1 MDLLE
6 FYGLKEDPFKLT
18 PDPAYFFQ
26 SVVHNEALLSMRY
39 VIEQREGFCL
49 VTGEPGTGKTTL
61 LNVLMESLRGKAEI
75 ALILTPRLSPEEFL
89 HSVIDDLSLKPAASS
104 KNDILKAFRD
114 FLIEKSQAGRSVII
128 IVDEAQNLPDDTL
141 EELRLLSNLE
151 TDKDKL
157 LQIILIGQ
165 PELEKRL
172 HGNSLRQLDQRIA
185 VRIRLRPLSGAETLE
200 YINYRLIKAGKG
212 FLRLDERLLKPIYR
226 FSHGVPRV
234 INILTSRALMSAF
247 LEGSNIVTKKHVKYA
262 LRHLQDSDRNKMR
275 SLQHIPA
282 YAVSLIIIVIAG
294 ALAYHYSSELKTTE
308 LELASNKTAGVYIA
322 EPALVALKKEQ
333 PVQPAA
339 PAKQEN
345 VKTAMSKELPGLKT
359 QKEEQSRKKTVRVV
373 IPANL
378 RSGPSRDYEQVAW
391 VSKGLVLE
399 VTDEAEEGTGKK
411 WYKVKSPDGQ
421 ESWISAK
428 VVAVRTGN

>member
-61 LNVLMESLRGKAEI
+61 LNVLMEGLRGKAEM

-89 HSVIDDLSLKPAASS
+89 RSIIDDLNLKPAASS

-114 FLIEKSQAGRSVII
+114 FLVEKSQAGRSVII

-172 HGNSLRQLDQRIA
+172 HSSALRQLDQRIA
-185 VRIRLRPLSGAETLE
+185 VRIRLRPLTGAETLE

-212 FLRLDERLLKPIYR
+212 FLRLEDKLLKPIYR

-247 LEGSNIVTKKHVKYA
+247 LEGSNIVTRKHVKYA
-262 LRHLQDSDRNKMR
+262 LRHLQGTEIRAGEKNLLR
-275 SLQHIPA
+275 LTA
-282 YAVSLIIIVIAG
+282 YAALVFIIIV
-294 ALAYHYSSELKTTE
+294 
-308 LELASNKTAGVYIA
+308 TAGVAYYYSLELKAIERVIA
-322 EPALVALKKEQ
+322 QNKQAVGSAPVPIQATADKKQPVQQAQQGMKSRKEQ
-333 PVQPAA
+333 PAR
-339 PAKQEN
+339 
-345 VKTAMSKELPGLKT
+345 
-359 QKEEQSRKKTVRVV
+359 QKEVRVIV
-373 IPANL
+373 AANL
-378 RSGPSRDYEQVAW
+378 RSGPSKDYEQVAW

-399 VTDEAEEGTGKK
+399 VTGEAEEASGAK

-428 VVAVRTGN
+428 VVAVKTVDR

>member
-1 MDLLE
+1 MELLE
-6 FYGLKEDPFKLT
+6 FYGLKEDPFRLT
-18 PDPAYFFQ
+18 PDPMYFFP
-26 SVVHNEALLSMRY
+26 SAIHNEALLSMKY

-61 LNVLMESLRGKAEI
+61 LNVFKESLRDKAEL

-89 HSVIDDLSLKPAASS
+89 RSVIDDLNLKPAASS

-172 HGNSLRQLDQRIA
+172 HSSALRQLDQRIA
-185 VRIRLRPLSGAETLE
+185 VRIRLRPLTSAETLE

-212 FLRLDERLLKPIYR
+212 FLKLDERLLRPVFK
-226 FSHGVPRV
+226 FSRGIPRI
-234 INILTSRALMSAF
+234 INILSSRAIMSAF
-247 LEGSNIVTKKHVKYA
+247 LEGSNIITGRHVKYA
-262 LRHLQDSDRNKMR
+262 LSHLQDAAAESGVRKLPR
-275 SLQHIPA
+275 KLV
-282 YAVSLIIIVIAG
+282 YALPFLVIIIIAG
-294 ALAYHYSSELKTTE
+294 VLAYNYRPELKATE
-308 LELASNKTAGVYIA
+308 IAPANNKTVDLPLTKPIP
-322 EPALVALKKEQ
+322 PAVNKEQ
-333 PVQPAA
+333 HTQPAA
-339 PAKQEN
+339 SPKHEN
-345 VKTAMSKELPGLKT
+345 IKTIIEQKEQQKTA
-359 QKEEQSRKKTVRVV
+359 RVIV
-373 IPANL
+373 AANL

-391 VSKGLVLE
+391 VSKGLALE
-399 VTDEAEEGTGKK
+399 VTGEAEESSGKR
-411 WYKVKSPDGQ
+411 WYKVKAPDGQ

-428 VVAVRTGN
+428 VVAVKTRDR

>member
-61 LNVLMESLRGKAEI
+61 LNVLMESLRGKSEI

-89 HSVIDDLSLKPAASS
+89 HSVIDDLGLNPAASS

-172 HGNSLRQLDQRIA
+172 HSNALRQLDQRIA

-212 FLRLDERLLKPIYR
+212 FLRLDERLLKPVYR

-262 LRHLQDSDRNKMR
+262 LRHLQDTEIRTGKNL
-275 SLQHIPA
+275 LQLIA
-282 YAVSLIIIVIAG
+282 YAVLVFIIIVTAG
-294 ALAYHYSSELKTTE
+294 FAYYYSIELKAIE
-308 LELASNKTAGVYIA
+308 MVIAQNKPAGVYIA
-322 EPALVALKKEQ
+322 EPTLVTVKKEQ

-345 VKTAMSKELPGLKT
+345 VKPGQT
-359 QKEEQSRKKTVRVV
+359 QPAQQAQKEQQKTIRVV
-373 IPANL
+373 VPANL
-378 RSGPSRDYEQVAW
+378 RSGPSRAYEQVAF
-391 VSKGLVLE
+391 VSKGLILE
-399 VTDEAEEGTGKK
+399 VTGEAAESSGQK

-428 VVAVRTGN
+428 VVAVKTGNR

>member
-26 SVVHNEALLSMRY
+26 SVVHNEALLSMKY

-61 LNVLMESLRGKAEI
+61 LNVFMEGLRGKAEM

-89 HSVIDDLSLKPAASS
+89 HSVIDDLNLKPAASS

-114 FLIEKSQAGRSVII
+114 FLVEKSQTGRSVII

-165 PELEKRL
+165 PELEERL
-172 HGNSLRQLDQRIA
+172 HGNALRQLDQRIA

-212 FLRLDERLLKPIYR
+212 FLRLDDKLLKPIYR

-247 LEGSNIVTKKHVKYA
+247 LEGSSIVTGKHVKYA
-262 LRHLQDSDRNKMR
+262 LRHLQGTEIRTGKNLLR
-275 SLQHIPA
+275 LIA
-282 YAVSLIIIVIAG
+282 YAALVFIIIV
-294 ALAYHYSSELKTTE
+294 
-308 LELASNKTAGVYIA
+308 TAGVAYYYGIELKAIGMVIA
-322 EPALVALKKEQ
+322 QNKQAVGSAPGPIQATADKAQ
-333 PVQPAA
+333 PVQPAKDENIKSL
-339 PAKQEN
+339 PAQQAQPGMK
-345 VKTAMSKELPGLKT
+345 SRKEQQAR
-359 QKEEQSRKKTVRVV
+359 QKEVRVIV
-373 IPANL
+373 AANL
-378 RSGPSRDYEQVAW
+378 RSGPSSDYEQVAW
-391 VSKGLVLE
+391 VSKGLALE
-399 VTDEAEEGTGKK
+399 VTGEAEEASGEK

-428 VVAVRTGN
+428 VVAVKTGNR